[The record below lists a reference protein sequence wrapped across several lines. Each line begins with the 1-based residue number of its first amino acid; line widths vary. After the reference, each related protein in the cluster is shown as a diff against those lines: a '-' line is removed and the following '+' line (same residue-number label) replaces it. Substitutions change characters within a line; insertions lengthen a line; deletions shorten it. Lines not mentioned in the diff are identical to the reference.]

1 MFHSFVRQDFV
12 RSRQVRIGELQRF
25 PLRVVVYEQIAEA
38 VRDGTFR
45 VGSQLPSEP
54 DLCEALG
61 VSRPVL
67 REALVLLE
75 EDGLL
80 VLRRGVGRFVA
91 TDRPTTGLKR
101 LLPMER
107 LLAVAAERQ
116 VDVRRVRAVHEEASD
131 FTRQQLRLEG
141 ETVWFWES
149 VVSVDDEPVCLT
161 QEWCADRDLLDDV
174 HSQLH
179 DRLVRAE
186 WSPSTMLAALLG
198 QAGVGQLSAEAT
210 VSATVLGAGRAE
222 LLPVQADAP
231 LLQVRQRVTADADT
245 PLMVA
250 KHLLAPAAPPLTVT
264 QLT

>member
-1 MFHSFVRQDFV
+1 
-12 RSRQVRIGELQRF
+12 
-25 PLRVVVYEQIAEA
+25 LRVAVYEQIAAA

-54 DLCEALG
+54 ELCEALG

-91 TDRPTTGLKR
+91 KDRPTSGLKR
-101 LLPMER
+101 LQPMEV
-107 LLAVAAERQ
+107 LLGAAAEQR
-116 VDVRRVRAVHEEASD
+116 VEVRRVRAVHEEASN
-131 FTRQQLRLEG
+131 FTRQQLQLGQG
-141 ETVWFWES
+141 EVWFWES
-149 VVSVDDEPVCLT
+149 VIHVDDEPLCLT
-161 QEWCADRDLLDDV
+161 QEWCADTDMLDDV
-174 HSQLH
+174 HAELH

-186 WSPSTMLAALLG
+186 GGAGTMLAAFLAQRDIG
-198 QAGVGQLSAEAT
+198 QVSAEAT
-210 VSATVLGAGRAE
+210 ISATVIGAERGE
-222 LLPVQADAP
+222 LLPVDVDAP
-231 LLQVRQRVTADADT
+231 LLQVRQRVVADGEL